1 MLNSEDNKNSI
12 VIEGLFQYS
21 LFIKLISLVVLDL
34 HELFGKGRTSK
45 CIWDVFTDERVFGSK
60 LK

>member
-45 CIWDVFTDERVFGSK
+45 CI
-60 LK
+60 

>member
-1 MLNSEDNKNSI
+1 MLNSENNKNLI

-34 HELFGKGRTSK
+34 HETWSFSLS
-45 CIWDVFTDERVFGSK
+45 VFETLVLMREYLEIS
-60 LK
+60 

>member
-1 MLNSEDNKNSI
+1 MLNSENNKNSI

-21 LFIKLISLVVLDL
+21 LFIKLISFVVLDL
-34 HELFGKGRTSK
+34 HELFGKGRTFK
-45 CIWDVFTDERVFGSK
+45 CIWDLGADERVFGSK